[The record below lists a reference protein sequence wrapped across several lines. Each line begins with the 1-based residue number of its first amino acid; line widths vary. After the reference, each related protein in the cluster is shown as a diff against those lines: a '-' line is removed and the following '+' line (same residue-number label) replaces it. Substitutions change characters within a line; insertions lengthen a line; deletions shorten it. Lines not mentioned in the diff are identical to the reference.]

1 MEGANIW
8 RFFVMRKFFGFGS
21 LSLLVI
27 VSMGVP
33 AFADECKKIH
43 GTIVD
48 AQVIEGCT
56 SPNKF
61 CAEGTVTGNH
71 GLNGTTY
78 FVMDG
83 VVRGPATLPGS
94 LATSGVLVYTTD
106 GGTLTVRESGLS
118 GLAESGQG
126 YFTAFQQ
133 VLEGT
138 GEYEGATGHLWVLGR
153 RLPDHFEA
161 DLIGE
166 ICLP

>member
-1 MEGANIW
+1 MENLS
-8 RFFVMRKFFGFGS
+8 MSKFFRFGS
-21 LSLLVI
+21 LSLLTI
-27 VSMGVP
+27 VSFTSP
-33 AFADECKKIH
+33 TLADECKKIH

-48 AQVIEGCT
+48 VQVIEGCT

-83 VVRGPATLPGS
+83 AVRGPATLPGS

-118 GLAESGQG
+118 GLRESDQG

-138 GEYEGATGHLWVLGR
+138 GEYEGATGHLWVLGQAF
-153 RLPDHFEA
+153 PDRFEA
-161 DLIGE
+161 GIRGE